1 MQFVCRERVYAIAV
15 RVGGIRGGIEDLGV
29 EMCQCQ
35 YGSAEKRQTH
45 SISVVCSQFFI
56 VNFILKSIS
65 YMFAFC
71 LMQKKNVYVDN
82 I

>member
-1 MQFVCRERVYAIAV
+1 MYAIAV

-45 SISVVCSQFFI
+45 SISVVCSHLFSEFYFEKYFI
-56 VNFILKSIS
+56 YVCIL
-65 YMFAFC
+65 FNA
-71 LMQKKNVYVDN
+71 KKNLYVDN